1 MVPTPS
7 ITPISEPPSG
17 ALANREGA
25 PGPDL
30 NGESGESDGFWEG
43 MNMAV
48 LTDKD
53 PMPFGCHKGIP
64 MEHVPASY
72 LDWLM
77 GQDWID
83 KWPQVVGYVTANRKV
98 IDKELEAQATD

>member
-1 MVPTPS
+1 
-7 ITPISEPPSG
+7 
-17 ALANREGA
+17 
-25 PGPDL
+25 
-30 NGESGESDGFWEG
+30 
-43 MNMAV
+43 MAT

-64 MEHVPASY
+64 MEHVPAHY

-83 KWPQVVGYVTANRKV
+83 KWPLVVGYVTANRKV
-98 IDKELEAQATD
+98 IDKELEAQTQEEE

>member
-1 MVPTPS
+1 
-7 ITPISEPPSG
+7 
-17 ALANREGA
+17 
-25 PGPDL
+25 
-30 NGESGESDGFWEG
+30 
-43 MNMAV
+43 MNMAT

-98 IDKELEAQATD
+98 IDKELESQTTD